1 MQNCHH
7 PLRSSHWLY
16 LLILLSIPFVVW
28 AKLKV
33 LPTFDD
39 WNTLSQ
45 HYEGGFRYVFCRHDS
60 FWRPFDE
67 LFKYFYSYHYQW
79 FPVFSHLC
87 ILIGHL
93 FNTILVFLLCRKLKF
108 SELSQAVATAFFYF
122 SPAVLATLWACDS
135 MNQVYSQFWGL
146 AALLAYLSYQGR
158 RQCLAWML
166 CCLMATLTKENGI
179 AWFFIAPVIAFVFG
193 HIDVQRLR
201 KHLFWAA
208 VAIVIYLAVRF
219 TIPMVGDYDDEYFS
233 LDAPKVIK
241 QLAMLFG
248 FSWLAVDFVYL
259 LHEPSRNLLFVLLTA
274 VLSVPFIVVLFKDV
288 SKWKQK
294 GFLTLAAS
302 ALVVVL
308 PNILTNLSV
317 MNVYASLGM
326 FALLVAYN
334 IHHISNVKW
343 LKITFA
349 GYLLAAIFI
358 DTHLWFT
365 SWQTSLAGKQMAQQ
379 TICDSKHPAR
389 KVFTITVED
398 DVRKLSSFCV
408 SPCDAFG
415 WGMAVMYETGM
426 QWPKELRDSTVS
438 YDTSAA
444 DIEKIAHRAL
454 NDGYDAVWIVKKK
467 HVEVLEK

>member
-1 MQNCHH
+1 M
-7 PLRSSHWLY
+7 
-16 LLILLSIPFVVW
+16 
-28 AKLKV
+28 
-33 LPTFDD
+33 
-39 WNTLSQ
+39 
-45 HYEGGFRYVFCRHDS
+45 
-60 FWRPFDE
+60 
-67 LFKYFYSYHYQW
+67 
-79 FPVFSHLC
+79 
-87 ILIGHL
+87 
-93 FNTILVFLLCRKLKF
+93 
-108 SELSQAVATAFFYF
+108 
-122 SPAVLATLWACDS
+122 
-135 MNQVYSQFWGL
+135 
-146 AALLAYLSYQGR
+146 
-158 RQCLAWML
+158 
-166 CCLMATLTKENGI
+166 
-179 AWFFIAPVIAFVFG
+179 
-193 HIDVQRLR
+193 
-201 KHLFWAA
+201 
-208 VAIVIYLAVRF
+208 
-219 TIPMVGDYDDEYFS
+219 
-233 LDAPKVIK
+233 
-241 QLAMLFG
+241 
-248 FSWLAVDFVYL
+248 
-259 LHEPSRNLLFVLLTA
+259 LLTA

-288 SKWKQK
+288 SRWKQK

-334 IHHISNVKW
+334 IHSISNVKW

-349 GYLLAAIFI
+349 GYLLAALFI

-365 SWQTSLAGKQMAQQ
+365 SWQTSLAGKEMAQQ
-379 TICDSKHPAR
+379 TISDSKHPAR